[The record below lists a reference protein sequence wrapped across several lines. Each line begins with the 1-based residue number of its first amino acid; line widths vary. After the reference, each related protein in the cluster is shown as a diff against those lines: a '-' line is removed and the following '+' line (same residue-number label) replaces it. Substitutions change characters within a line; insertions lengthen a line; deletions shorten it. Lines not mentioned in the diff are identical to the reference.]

1 MSNDGVIVISSIL
14 AISIN
19 IYATW
24 TMRDLKWKRKDQMNI
39 NWNQNKQKKQLTSME
54 EEKTP
59 NEPRLSKL
67 IIKHHD
73 KHRQGYYR
81 SQNTFFAYIAS
92 HSSI

>member
-1 MSNDGVIVISSIL
+1 
-14 AISIN
+14 
-19 IYATW
+19 
-24 TMRDLKWKRKDQMNI
+24 
-39 NWNQNKQKKQLTSME
+39 ME